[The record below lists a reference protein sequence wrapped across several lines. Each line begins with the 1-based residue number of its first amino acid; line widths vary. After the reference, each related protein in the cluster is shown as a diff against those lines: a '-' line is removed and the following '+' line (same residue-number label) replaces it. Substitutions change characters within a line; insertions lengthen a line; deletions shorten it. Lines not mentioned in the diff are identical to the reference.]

1 MKEKFD
7 LPKIEKSER
16 PKFVYS
22 HNSSDPKPLPKIDFL
37 PPPTNFEYKRDYTPQ
52 MFKNLFKWDL
62 KGCLYTIA
70 FIAVIFILEILF
82 PGLIPESEK
91 HKKSV
96 REAQQ
101 RVHSASLEFYN
112 SPGNYKNRTK
122 MLEEL
127 TTFPSAVTIP
137 DEKPG
142 KSETESPS
150 K

>member
-7 LPKIEKSER
+7 PPKIEKSER
-16 PKFVYS
+16 PKVVYS

-37 PPPTNFEYKRDYTPQ
+37 PPPTNLKCQPDYTPQ

-70 FIAVIFILEILF
+70 FIAVILILQIFF
-82 PGLIPESEK
+82 PNLLPETEA
-91 HKKSV
+91 HKKNV
-96 REAQQ
+96 REAQR
-101 RVHSASLEFYN
+101 RVEAESLKIYN
-112 SPGNYKNRTK
+112 SPENFDRRFQFTK
-122 MLEEL
+122 QL
-127 TTFPSAVTIP
+127 TTPTSVTIP

-142 KSETESPS
+142 KSETEGQS